1 MQITVSKSRKIK
13 LFHVY
18 LAVIFMLIIVFALA
32 CKSGTEQKCEAT
44 EEKKDTTAVSP
55 FKEKVDK
62 YESFKL
68 TTDLSALTEKEKQM
82 LPILLKV
89 AKIMDELFWMEAY
102 GDKNE
107 LLNSLEDEYAVRFAK
122 INYGPWDRLD
132 GNNPFLEGYG
142 EKPAGANFYPTGM
155 TKEEFEAFEN
165 EDKTSQYTLIRR
177 NEDGT
182 LKTVFYHE
190 VFKEQ
195 IEKAAGLIEKAAELA
210 EDEGLKKY
218 LELRAEALR
227 TDEYFESDMA
237 WMDMKDN
244 TIEFIAGPIEN
255 YEDGLFNCK
264 AAHESFI
271 LIKDKKW
278 SKKLD
283 RFAALLPELQ
293 KSLPVDDK
301 FKQEIP
307 GSDSDLGAYDAIYY
321 AGDCNAGSKTIAINL
336 PNDPKVRTEKG
347 SRKLQLKNSMRA
359 KFDKIL
365 IPISNVLI
373 AKDQRKH
380 ITFDAFFENVMFHEV
395 GHALGLSETVNGKGK
410 VRAALKDY
418 HTKIEEGK
426 ADILGLFAVTKLHE
440 MGEITGHE
448 LMDNYVTFMASI
460 FRSIRFGVSSSHGA
474 ANMLRFYYF
483 QKTGAFTRDPETGTY
498 RVDFEKMKES
508 MISLIEKII
517 TIQGTGDY
525 KTAKAW
531 VEKDGKIKAELQKDL
546 NRLKEKNIPVDIVF
560 EQGIEALGL

>member
-1 MQITVSKSRKIK
+1 MKRSIYLPVLSLVLLFSCNQKKVYEPINPEAVKEGVHSFIEVELTVD
-13 LFHVY
+13 LGH
-18 LAVIFMLIIVFALA
+18 
-32 CKSGTEQKCEAT
+32 
-44 EEKKDTTAVSP
+44 
-55 FKEKVDK
+55 
-62 YESFKL
+62 
-68 TTDLSALTEKEKQM
+68 LSANQKTL
-82 LPILLKV
+82 LSILIDISD
-89 AKIMDELFWMEAY
+89 IMNDLFWYEAY
-102 GDKNE
+102 GDKE
-107 LLNSLEDEYAVRFAK
+107 EFLQGIQDPFVKEYAK
-122 INYGPWDRLD
+122 INYGPWERLK
-132 GNNPFLEGYG
+132 GNEPFIQGFG
-142 EKPAGANFYPTGM
+142 PKPPGANFYPTDM
-155 TKEEFEAFEN
+155 TKEEFTQWEHEN
-165 EDKTSQYTLIRR
+165 KESLYTFIRR
-177 NEDGT
+177 DGDGN
-182 LKTVFYHE
+182 LESIWYHE
-190 VFKEQ
+190 MFE
-195 IEKAAGLIEKAAELA
+195 EKINEAANLLKQAAALA
-210 EDEGLKKY
+210 EDDSFKKY
-218 LELRAEALR
+218 LELRSEALLS
-227 TDEYFESDMA
+227 DSYFESDMA